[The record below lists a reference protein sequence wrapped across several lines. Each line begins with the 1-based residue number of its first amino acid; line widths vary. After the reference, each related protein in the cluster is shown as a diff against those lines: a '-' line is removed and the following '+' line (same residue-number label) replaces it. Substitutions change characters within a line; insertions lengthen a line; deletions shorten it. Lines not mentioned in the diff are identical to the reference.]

1 MSEKTNDQP
10 QEVQPQ
16 TYTKSD
22 YIKAR
27 AVIKSY
33 RQAQKEKPK
42 RKCTEKQLAALAGRA
57 KNTRNKPKATQE
69 LDKH

>member
-1 MSEKTNDQP
+1 MSEKTNEQP

-27 AVIKSY
+27 AVIVSY
-33 RQAQKEKPK
+33 RESQKNKPK
-42 RKCTEKQLAALAGRA
+42 RKCTEKQLAALATGRA
-57 KNTRNKPKATQE
+57 KNTRNKPKQE
-69 LDKH
+69 